1 MTNYFP
7 SHAQLSAHTIFSNIS
22 IHTLSGE
29 KLMIAIVDL
38 PPHSI
43 VTLHQHPHEQMGL
56 LLEGKAVFTI
66 GGVEKTL
73 QAGDCY
79 YMPSNVPHKVVNLE
93 RPSRALDV
101 FSPPRE
107 EYR

>member
-1 MTNYFP
+1 MANYFP
-7 SHAQLSAHTIFSNIS
+7 SREQLGQHMIFQNIS
-22 IHTLSGE
+22 IRTLSGE

-38 PPHSI
+38 PPHSV

-56 LLEGKAVFTI
+56 VLEGKAIFTI

-73 QAGDCY
+73 VAGDCY
-79 YMPSNVPHKVVNLE
+79 HMPSNVPHRVVNLDQ
-93 RPSRALDV
+93 PSKALDV

-107 EYR
+107 EYK